1 MDSSIESSGSSTGNP
16 VRCRRT
22 CKIIV
27 IGDAGVGKTCLTH
40 RFCTGQ
46 FPSRTEAT
54 IGVDFR
60 EKLIEFEGEKIKVR
74 QKKVFFFTVFWFV
87 MKHVYIVSL
96 L

>member
-1 MDSSIESSGSSTGNP
+1 MDSSLESSTSSNGNP
-16 VRCRRT
+16 VRCRCRT
-22 CKIIV
+22 CKVIV

-60 EKLIEFEGEKIKVR
+60 EKLLDLEGEKIKV
-74 QKKVFFFTVFWFV
+74 
-87 MKHVYIVSL
+87 SL
-96 L
+96 LYGILVY

>member
-1 MDSSIESSGSSTGNP
+1 MDSSLESSTSSNGNP

-60 EKLIEFEGEKIKVR
+60 EKLLDLEGEKIKVGLL
-74 QKKVFFFTVFWFV
+74 QDIL
-87 MKHVYIVSL
+87 VYWERCL
-96 L
+96 F